1 MSFYNSLASTAT
13 RLLTKYGQTITFR
26 TKQSYDPVTGVASG
40 SSPDITTVGLF
51 QRIPNTVI
59 DGTRIK
65 TGDKLLVI
73 DGSYAPTID
82 QAVVIGSGEW
92 SIEEIEEV
100 NPAGTDL
107 VYFVRIRK

>member
-1 MSFYNSLASTAT
+1 MSFYSNLATTAT
-13 RLLTKYGQTITFR
+13 NLLTKFGQNIKFR
-26 TKQSYDPVTGVASG
+26 DKQTYDPVTGVASG
-40 SSPDITTVGLF
+40 GGLDHVTIGLF
-51 QRIPNTVI
+51 QRIPNSII

-65 TGDKLLVI
+65 TGDKLIVI